1 MTKNMNK
8 RARDVLRLII
18 DAYLETGEPV
28 GSRTVSEKLGM
39 SLSPATIRNVM
50 SELEAQ
56 GLLYA
61 PHVSAGRLPTDAGM
75 TVFVEGLLEFGN
87 LSAEEMR
94 EIEKRFGEHRNQ
106 PVDNLLEQTS
116 TLLSGLSS
124 CAGLVVA
131 PKNDKPLKQLEFIRL
146 APKRALVVLV
156 STDGTVENRVIDV
169 NEDLPPSAL
178 TMAANYLNDKLA
190 GRTLGEA
197 YEETLADIQDKRGE
211 LDTLTAKLAEQGL
224 ASCLPDDLGGHLI
237 VRGQARLLE
246 DISAIEDI
254 ERVRTL
260 FELLESRE
268 TMLRL
273 LNATESAEG
282 VQIFIGA
289 ENDLFDL
296 SGCSLILSPYKNT
309 ESTVVGA
316 VGVIGPKRL
325 NYGRIIPILNYTSQ
339 LIGKIIS

>member
-28 GSRTVSEKLGM
+28 GSRTVSERLGM
-39 SLSPATIRNVM
+39 NLSPATIRNVM

-75 TVFVEGLLEFGN
+75 TVFVEGLMEFGN
-87 LSAEEMR
+87 LSADEMR

-106 PVDNLLEQTS
+106 PVDSLLEQTS
-116 TLLSGLSS
+116 TLLSGLSA

-156 STDGTVENRVIDV
+156 STDGTVENRVVDV
-169 NEDLPPSAL
+169 SEDLPPSSL

-197 YEETLADIQDKRGE
+197 YEETLAEIRDKRGE
-211 LDTLTAKLAEQGL
+211 LDALTAKLAEQGL
-224 ASCLPDDLGGHLI
+224 ASCLPDDMGGHLI

-246 DISAIEDI
+246 DISAVEDI